1 MKRRAF
7 FNRTLS
13 ITLAL
18 SSLPFGKIFGKTEKK
33 DVEIPRRELGKTG
46 EQLSIIGFG
55 GIMLNNQEQTFAND
69 LVAKSYDAGINYYDV
84 APTYGNA
91 EEKLGPA
98 LEPYRKK
105 CFLACKTTERKSE
118 GATKEL
124 HQSLKNLRTDYF
136 DLYQLHALSSNEDI
150 ETAFG
155 PGGAMELFLKAKQE
169 GKVRFLGF
177 SAHSEEAALLAM
189 SKFDFDTVLYP
200 INYVCWFQGNFGP
213 GVVRMAKE
221 KGMGILAI
229 KGLAHRPIPQG
240 MEKPYER
247 LWYIPI
253 EDEEVQNLSLRFT
266 LSQGVTA
273 AIPPGDPQ
281 FFPNA
286 LNIARGDVAISSA
299 ELKKIESLASGVDP
313 LFSALS

>member
-1 MKRRAF
+1 MKRRVF
-7 FNRTLS
+7 FNR
-13 ITLAL
+13 AL
-18 SSLPFGKIFGKTEKK
+18 SVSLAFSALPFGKVFSRSLKSDDEL
-33 DVEIPRRELGKTG
+33 PRRKLGKTG

-55 GIMLNNQEQTFAND
+55 GIMLNNQEQAFAND
-69 LVAKSYDAGINYYDV
+69 LVAKSYDSGINYYDV

-98 LEPYRKK
+98 LEPYRNR
-105 CFLACKTTERKSE
+105 CFLACKTTERKSD
-118 GATKEL
+118 GAGKEL
-124 HQSLKNLRTDYF
+124 HQSLKNLKTDYF
-136 DLYQLHALSSNEDI
+136 DLYQLHALSSVEDV

-200 INYVCWFQGNFGP
+200 VNYVCWFQGNFGP
-213 GVVRMAKE
+213 GVVQLAKE
-221 KGMGILAI
+221 KRMGILAI

-240 MEKPYER
+240 TDKPYER

-253 EDEEVQNLSLRFT
+253 EDEEIQNLSLRFI

-281 FFPNA
+281 FLPKA
-286 LNIARGDVAISSA
+286 LTIARGSLAISSA
-299 ELKKIESLASGVDP
+299 EFKKIESLSSGVDP
-313 LFSALS
+313 LFSA